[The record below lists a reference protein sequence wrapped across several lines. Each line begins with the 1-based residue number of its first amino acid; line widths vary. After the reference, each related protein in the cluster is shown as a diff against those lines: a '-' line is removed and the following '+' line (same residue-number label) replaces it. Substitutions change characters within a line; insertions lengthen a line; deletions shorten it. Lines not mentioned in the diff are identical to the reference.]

1 MSTLSIYIVEDE
13 KLYANQLEILVDE
26 LGYHLAGMS
35 ANSDTAKI
43 EIEDIKPDLILMDI
57 KIDGSMNG
65 IDLASHLL
73 HQAPLI
79 FITSFDD
86 EATFER
92 AKQTKPYAYI
102 VKPFDASNLQR
113 TIELAFNKLKEE
125 EDHDWQKDL
134 LFKDYF
140 FVKNR
145 NRLEKVSL
153 KEVNHLEVE
162 DRYSTIHSENGR
174 KYVLRM
180 SMGEVM
186 EKLQSSEFMR
196 IHRKYT
202 VNLHKIRSIDTQ
214 DNLIYVGEAELPI
227 SRTHKDELLQRL
239 DWLQ

>member
-1 MSTLSIYIVEDE
+1 MSALSIYIVEDE
-13 KLYANQLEILVDE
+13 QLYANQLEILVDD

-35 ANSDTAKI
+35 KNSDMAKV
-43 EIEDIKPDLILMDI
+43 EIEDCKPDLILMDI

-65 IDLASHLL
+65 IDLVSSLR
-73 HQAPLI
+73 HQAPVI
-79 FITSFDD
+79 FITAFDD
-86 EATFER
+86 EATFSR

-102 VKPFDASNLQR
+102 VKPFDAASLQR
-113 TIELAFNKLKEE
+113 TIELAFNSLKEE
-125 EDHDWQKDL
+125 DDQGWQKDL

-145 NRLEKVSL
+145 NHLEKVAL

-180 SMGEVM
+180 NMGEVM
-186 EKLQSSEFMR
+186 EKLQSDEFMR
-196 IHRKYT
+196 IHRKYAI
-202 VNLHKIRSIDTQ
+202 NLQKISSIDTQ

-227 SRTHKDELLQRL
+227 SRAHKEELLQRL
-239 DWLQ
+239 EWLQ